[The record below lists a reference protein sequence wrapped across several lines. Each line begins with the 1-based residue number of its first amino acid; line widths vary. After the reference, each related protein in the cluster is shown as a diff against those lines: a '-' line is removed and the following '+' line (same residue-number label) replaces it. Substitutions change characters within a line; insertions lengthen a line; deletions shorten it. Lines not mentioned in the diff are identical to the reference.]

1 MSILIQEQI
10 HSDLSFIIHTHNP
23 ISKNLDEVYIEVAVG
38 LGETL
43 ASANQ
48 QGTPYRLMY
57 NKKTE
62 ACEILAF
69 ANYSQGLYANK
80 YSHEPESKLIDYSAI
95 DFSKDPEQLIKL
107 GRRLAL
113 VSLQIE
119 KAYGNVPQDIEG
131 AIVYESQSK
140 YSIYIVQTRN

>member
-1 MSILIQEQI
+1 MSVLIQEQI
-10 HSDLSFIIHTHNP
+10 HSDLSFIIHTQNP
-23 ISKNLDEVYIEVAVG
+23 ISKNADEVYIEVAVG

-69 ANYSQGLYANK
+69 ANYSQGLYANLA
-80 YSHEPESKLIDYSAI
+80 SHDPESKLIDYSAVE
-95 DFSKDPEQLIKL
+95 FSKDPRTLVSL

-113 VSLQIE
+113 VSLYIE
-119 KAYGNVPQDIEG
+119 RAYGNIPQDIEG
-131 AIVYESQSK
+131 AIVIDSK
-140 YSIYIVQTRN
+140 KSYKIYIV